1 MTSSCPID
9 ALGSRVSMITS
20 ATKEESAEMAS
31 ASTHY
36 CMAKVFQM
44 GIIAR
49 QLPAPAVVGA
59 LAPSA
64 GYLRRVKMPT
74 LLTLVSL
81 TATEWRVN

>member
-9 ALGSRVSMITS
+9 ALGSHANMITS
-20 ATKEESAEMAS
+20 ATTEGSAEMAS
-31 ASTHY
+31 ALTLY

-49 QLPAPAVVGA
+49 RLPAPAVAGA

-64 GYLRRVKMPT
+64 GYLRRVTMPT
-74 LLTLVSL
+74 WLTHVSL

>member
-1 MTSSCPID
+1 MTKSNPID
-9 ALGSRVSMITS
+9 ALESHANMITS
-20 ATKEESAEMAS
+20 ATTEESAEMAS
-31 ASTHY
+31 ASTLY

-59 LAPSA
+59 LAPHA

-74 LLTLVSL
+74 WLTLVSL
-81 TATEWRVN
+81 TATEWRVL